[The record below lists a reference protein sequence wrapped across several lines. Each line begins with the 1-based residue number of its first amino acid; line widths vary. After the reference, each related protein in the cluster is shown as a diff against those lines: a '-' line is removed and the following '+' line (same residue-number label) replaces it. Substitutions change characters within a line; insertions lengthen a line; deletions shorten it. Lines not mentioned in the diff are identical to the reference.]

1 MSLLATA
8 TALLPTVA
16 GLLDKLIPDPEQKAR
31 AQLELLRLQQEGAFK
46 DLDAALQINLAQAKI
61 NEVEAASQSGFQAG
75 WRPLAGYVCVAGLA
89 YEFLVRPLL
98 PWLLTVAGVAD
109 VPPLPSLDAVLF
121 ELVFGMLGLGAL
133 RTADRWKRVS
143 AVTSSTWTG
152 G

>member
-1 MSLLATA
+1 MSLLAAA

-16 GLLDKLIPDPEQKAR
+16 GLLDRLIPDPEQKAA

-46 DLDAALQINLAQAKI
+46 ELDAALQINLAQAKI

-98 PWLLTVAGVAD
+98 PWVLTVAGVAD

-121 ELVFGMLGLGAL
+121 ELVFGMLGLGTL

-143 AVTSSTWTG
+143 AMTK
-152 G
+152 

>member
-1 MSLLATA
+1 MSLIAAA
-8 TALLPTVA
+8 TALLPTIA
-16 GLLDKLIPDPEQKAR
+16 SMIDKLIPDPDQRAK

-98 PWLLTVAGVAD
+98 PWLLTVAGVHD
-109 VPPLPSLDAVLF
+109 VPPLPTLDDVLF
-121 ELVFGMLGLGAL
+121 ELVFGMLGLGTL

-143 AVTSSTWTG
+143 ALTKS
-152 G
+152 

>member
-1 MSLLATA
+1 M
-8 TALLPTVA
+8 
-16 GLLDKLIPDPEQKAR
+16 
-31 AQLELLRLQQEGAFK
+31 
-46 DLDAALQINLAQAKI
+46 
-61 NEVEAASQSGFQAG
+61 
-75 WRPLAGYVCVAGLA
+75 AGLA

-121 ELVFGMLGLGAL
+121 ELVFGMLGLGLGAL